1 MKDHD
6 ELLAKI
12 IRYKELIRESSE
24 KHGLSDTKLYEAYEL
39 KEYISRN
46 IISALID
53 GYELTRKD

>member
-12 IRYKELIRESSE
+12 VRYKELIRESSE
-24 KHGLSDTKLYEAYEL
+24 KHGLSDTKVNEAWEL

-46 IISALID
+46 IFSALID
-53 GYELTRKD
+53 GFALTRKD